1 MKQSNS
7 SIYTKRSFLLHS
19 KALSSL
25 CFSIMLLIGCQ
36 SKKDQETKLPESF
49 SYSLPSP
56 TPISSDSM
64 IRYNGVCNYW
74 FDSFLKNSKFNGGMI
89 VAKNGTVV
97 FEKYQGTGHLNT
109 TDTVNENTPFHIA
122 SVSKTFTAMAVL
134 KLWQDKKINIDDEL
148 SKYFP
153 DFNYSGVTIRCLLNH
168 RSGLPNYVYFMD
180 ESGWDRKQYA
190 TNQDIYN
197 YLTSKKNILK
207 NIGQPNKYFSYCNTN
222 YALLALLIEKV
233 TGNSYPEHLKKT
245 IFEPLQMKNS
255 FVFTSADS
263 SKTTPSYDWR
273 GYQAAFMDMDKVYGD
288 KNIFSTPRDI
298 LKWDRLLASGQ
309 YLNKETLEAAYTP
322 YSHERG
328 GIRNYGL
335 GWRMYAFP
343 DGYKIIY
350 HNGWWHGNN
359 ASFIRLP
366 KEDATIIVLGNKYNR
381 SIYKAKYLI
390 GLFSIKNAGNEEE
403 E

>member
-1 MKQSNS
+1 
-7 SIYTKRSFLLHS
+7 
-19 KALSSL
+19 
-25 CFSIMLLIGCQ
+25 MLLIGCQ

-122 SVSKTFTAMAVL
+122 SVSKTFTAMVVL

-153 DFNYSGVTIRCLLNH
+153 DFNYPGVTIKCLLNH

-180 ESGWDRKQYA
+180 ENGWNPKQYA
-190 TNQDIYN
+190 TNQDVYN
-197 YLTSKKNILK
+197 YLVQKKNILK
-207 NIGQPNKYFSYCNTN
+207 NIGLPNKYFSYCNTN

-233 TGNSYPEHLKKT
+233 TGSSYAEHLKKT
-245 IFEPLQMKNS
+245 IFEPLEMKNT